1 MEFYT
6 KITLYELKLVKFSVT
21 VSVTVVF
28 KLSKLD
34 LDTAELRK
42 KNKNSTDNVEWLVFS
57 HCHVCND
64 FVVVLEIVV
73 VLETAKGVRL
83 QVAKSIDPE
92 HESHQNLCMPCPTH
106 NVHVYRQDF
115 VRYLD
120 LLQISS
126 SVFNVQGL
134 ACQVSLFKSPL
145 HCSNGAKVRYGTLER
160 CKILTFQL
168 HLSSSLCIHVHTFP
182 CPLCSLRNQKGLPLL
197 RVPKQFSA

>member
-1 MEFYT
+1 M
-6 KITLYELKLVKFSVT
+6 
-21 VSVTVVF
+21 VSVFT
-28 KLSKLD
+28 LS
-34 LDTAELRK
+34 
-42 KNKNSTDNVEWLVFS
+42 
-57 HCHVCND
+57 C
-64 FVVVLEIVV
+64 VVVLEIVV

-160 CKILTFQL
+160 CKNPHISTPSFFFALYT
-168 HLSSSLCIHVHTFP
+168 
-182 CPLCSLRNQKGLPLL
+182 CPYVPLPTLQ
-197 RVPKQFSA
+197 PS